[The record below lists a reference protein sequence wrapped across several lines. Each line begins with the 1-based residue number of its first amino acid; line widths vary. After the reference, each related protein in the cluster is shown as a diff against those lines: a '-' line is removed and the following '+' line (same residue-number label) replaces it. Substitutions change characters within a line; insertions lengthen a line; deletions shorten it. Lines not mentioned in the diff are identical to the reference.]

1 MSIRIHCPFC
11 DQHYDMDEF
20 LEGLEVECAA
30 CSQKF
35 TLQPSLF
42 DGNVDADTPS
52 ENSIYLPPPIRNEPD
67 TPLPRRKSGSSKHSG
82 ASASS
87 PAVGESGPKTPLE
100 YDMPRRNVLSF
111 VPALILLL
119 GSIIAFIRGCYEIN
133 RYTYLSPYH
142 KSYDYVGDL
151 IPHLH
156 YRATLEILAETQ
168 KLRDDIKEQSAK
180 QNGEMYFI
188 ISACLFAGWVIALAI
203 RENTEVAIWAAKR
216 EKRSDGA
223 PKTE

>member
-20 LEGLEVECAA
+20 REGLEVECAA

-52 ENSIYLPPPIRNEPD
+52 ENSIYLPPQVRNEPE
-67 TPLPRRKSGSSKHSG
+67 TPLPRRKSGG
-82 ASASS
+82 AKRRGVSVSS
-87 PAVGESGPKTPLE
+87 PAGGESGSKTPLE

-119 GSIIAFIRGCYEIN
+119 GSIIAFIRGCHEIN
-133 RYTYLSPYH
+133 RYTYISPYH

-156 YRATLEILAETQ
+156 YRATLELLAET
-168 KLRDDIKEQSAK
+168 KELRDDIKEQSAK
-180 QNGEMYFI
+180 QKGEMYFI

-203 RENTEVAIWAAKR
+203 RENTEVVIWAAKR
-216 EKRSDGA
+216 EKRSDGT